1 MSEDFIFL
9 IHPLKEND
17 FDVFITARF
26 QEVEGESTPQI
37 RYFKFYLCCENE
49 GRKHM
54 IP

>member
-1 MSEDFIFL
+1 MSKDFIFL

-37 RYFKFYLCCENE
+37 RYSSSIFVVKTKGKN
-49 GRKHM
+49 
-54 IP
+54 I